1 MILFGL
7 IPAILF
13 LLGKA
18 ASASTA
24 PDAEQMKE
32 VRQLAVEIS
41 QKAELM
47 LTEGSHLFTGTTSER
62 FALDVFIRF
71 ADSADQFRMMVLNPD
86 RSAARARN
94 AFRELIL
101 DFERAAAAYPAL
113 KAYRQG
119 QDRLDKLSR
128 CIEELKHFY
137 DAQPLV
143 ERQMPIDRVRPK
155 KQSVMTSSSSDLN
168 GPLS

>member
-1 MILFGL
+1 
-7 IPAILF
+7 
-13 LLGKA
+13 
-18 ASASTA
+18 
-24 PDAEQMKE
+24 
-32 VRQLAVEIS
+32 
-41 QKAELM
+41 
-47 LTEGSHLFTGTTSER
+47 
-62 FALDVFIRF
+62 
-71 ADSADQFRMMVLNPD
+71 MMVLNPD